1 MKNTTPEIDNLAN
14 LASIYRLLSHFYRK
28 ELSLSLV
35 EKMEQSGLLA
45 ELERLGYEID
55 SHKLK
60 DEAYLR
66 DLAIEYSRV
75 FIGPGS
81 HLSPYGS
88 VYHPDDPKKG
98 SLWGDTT
105 KWVRRFVMD
114 HGLEFEGEAFDG
126 IPDHIS
132 HELEF
137 FSRLVEQEA
146 IVRQAGEEEK
156 AERLRNSQS
165 MFFHQQLEKWIPE
178 FCAKIPDMAK
188 LPFYKEVARLTNDI
202 IESEKIRL
210 NESDVV

>member
-1 MKNTTPEIDNLAN
+1 MKKTPPGIDDLAN
-14 LASIYRLLSHFYRK
+14 RASIYRLLSHFYRK

-35 EKMEQSGLLA
+35 EKMEQTGLLA

-66 DLAIEYSRV
+66 DLAVEYSRV

-81 HLSPYGS
+81 HLAPYGS

-98 SLWGDTT
+98 RLWGDTT

-114 HGLEFEGEAFDG
+114 HGLEFEGEAYEG

-156 AERLRNSQS
+156 AERLRISQG
-165 MFFHQQLEKWIPE
+165 MFFHQQLIKWVPE
-178 FCAKIPDMAK
+178 FCAKIDGMAK
-188 LPFYKEVARLTNDI
+188 LSFYKEVARLTNDI
-202 IESEKIRL
+202 LELEKTRL
-210 NESDVV
+210 KDYCIT